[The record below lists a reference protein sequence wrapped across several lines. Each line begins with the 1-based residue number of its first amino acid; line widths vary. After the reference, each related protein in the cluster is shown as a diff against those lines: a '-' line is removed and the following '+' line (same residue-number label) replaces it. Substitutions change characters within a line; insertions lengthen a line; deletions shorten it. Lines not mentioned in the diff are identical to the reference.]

1 MDRTERKN
9 DVPYI
14 VYESAVARLERM
26 TKRMWILCLV
36 MFISF
41 VASNAFWIWYDKQYE
56 DVVTTTEIEATQHDG
71 TNIINTGELGYGAE
85 SESADNN

>member
-1 MDRTERKN
+1 MDRAERKN

-56 DVVTTTEIEATQHDG
+56 DVVTTITQEAENDCGNITMNG
-71 TNIINTGELGYGAE
+71 TGNINGE
-85 SESADNN
+85 SEADSND